1 MYENFLK
8 SRTTK
13 SEAEYKTYKT
23 MLEVTKR
30 KSKKYYYSQ
39 KIIQYKN
46 NATKTGNI
54 IKEVIGKT
62 NKSGSCLPTEI
73 AIEKNDMRSESA
85 AANEFNTF
93 FTNIGPKLS
102 KKIPIASRTFES
114 FLNEKEKIMLADS
127 VTIKELKEAHFPY
140 K

>member
-23 MLEVTKR
+23 MLEATKR
-30 KSKKYYYSQ
+30 KSKKHYHSQ
-39 KIIQYKN
+39 KILQYKN
-46 NATKTGNI
+46 NATKTGNT

-62 NKSGSCLPTEI
+62 SKSGYFLPTEL
-73 AIEKNDMRSESA
+73 AIEKNDMTSETA
-85 AANEFNTF
+85 IANEFNTF
-93 FTNIGPKLS
+93 FTNIGPKLP
-102 KKIPIASRTFES
+102 KKIPIALRTSES

-127 VTIKELKEAHFPY
+127 VTINELTNKEKSRL
-140 K
+140 